1 LPQQQQQPQIQL
13 QPPPMPHHQHR
24 PRPLPPQLHTQV
36 ATAPPPRSSLMSPVG
51 PQSIGGVDGFPN
63 MI

>member
-1 LPQQQQQPQIQL
+1 MIQL
-13 QPPPMPHHQHR
+13 QPPPMPHHHHR

-36 ATAPPPRSSLMSPVG
+36 ATAPPPRSSVMSPAVPIG
-51 PQSIGGVDGFPN
+51 GGVDAFPN